1 MPLQLV
7 TSESRHSF
15 ELYGLGLCVAFG
27 FPLIFG
33 NATPGSIAAT
43 LSPLQQDIWGVML
56 CLGATIAIV
65 GIAWKDRVTGI
76 ILEQIG
82 LMAVGCSTIL
92 YALVILYATGSSGYL
107 SAGIIGS
114 FGLACI
120 SRWRR
125 LGKALKRAGRKAR
138 QRGGS

>member
-1 MPLQLV
+1 MPLQSV

-15 ELYGLGLCVAFG
+15 EIYGLCLCFVFG
-27 FPLIFG
+27 IPLTFG
-33 NATPGSIAAT
+33 GATPGSIAEV
-43 LSPLQQDIWGVML
+43 LSPLQRDIWGIML
-56 CLGATIAIV
+56 CLGAMVALV

-92 YALVILYATGSSGYL
+92 YALVILYVAGPSGYL
-107 SAGIIGS
+107 SAGIVGS
-114 FGLACI
+114 YGLACI

-125 LGKALKRAGRKAR
+125 LGVALKRAGRKAR